1 MCNLER
7 PKSHDDRR
15 TEIRARVAVADAALR
30 QNLRE
35 RV

>member
-7 PKSHDDRR
+7 PKLHNDRR
-15 TEIRARVAVADAALR
+15 TEIRARVAVSDAALR
-30 QNLRE
+30 QNLRK